1 MGIRMHLPK
10 EEEMLFQHYR
20 DLIRLSYQRGIPTYS
35 NFAGFRDMEL
45 GFLALEDFYG
55 KNNYF
60 EHIHYE
66 LFGGYGEAERKLFCF
81 PGENYSGAASLKNYP
96 SEEGE
101 NFSGMD
107 FSLDFPISCVRIVPA
122 NKRFCE
128 PLNHRDYLGTVM
140 GLGLTR
146 DQIGDILVDREEN
159 PSFCSC
165 YLFCKGDKAELVC
178 GLTRVRHTTVRA
190 EIVDFSHSGW
200 QPSFRE
206 ITGSVSSFRLDA
218 LLALAAKVSRS
229 QGLALVQGGNVTLNG
244 RCCTENAKKLQE
256 GDVFSVRGYGKFIF
270 DKTMS
275 ISKKGRYRITLK
287 QYI

>member
-1 MGIRMHLPK
+1 MHLPK
-10 EEEMLFQHYR
+10 EEEVLFQHYR
-20 DLIRLSYQRGIPTYS
+20 DLIQVSYQRGIPAYS

-55 KNNYF
+55 RNNFY
-60 EHIHYE
+60 EHVHYE
-66 LFGGYGEAERKLFCF
+66 LFGGYGEAERKVFCF
-81 PGENYSGAASLKNYP
+81 LGEDYSGAVPAGDFPSL
-96 SEEGE
+96 EEC
-101 NFSGMD
+101 SRLD
-107 FSLDFPISCVRIVPA
+107 SSLDFPIACVHIAPA

-146 DQIGDILVDREEN
+146 DQIGDILVEREEN
-159 PSFCSC
+159 PSSCSC
-165 YLFCKGDKAELVC
+165 YLFCKKDKGELVC
-178 GLTRVRHTTVRA
+178 GLTRVRHTTVKA
-190 EIVDFSHSGW
+190 EIVDFSRSGW

-206 ITGSVSSFRLDA
+206 ISGSVSSFRLDA
-218 LLALAAKVSRS
+218 LLSLAAKVSRS
-229 QGLALVQGGNVTLNG
+229 QGLALVQGGSVTLNG

-270 DKTMS
+270 EKTTS